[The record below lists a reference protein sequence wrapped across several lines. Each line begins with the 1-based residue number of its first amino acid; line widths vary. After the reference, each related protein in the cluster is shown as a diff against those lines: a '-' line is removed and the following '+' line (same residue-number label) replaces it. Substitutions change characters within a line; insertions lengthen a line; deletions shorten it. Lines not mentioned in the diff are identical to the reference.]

1 MSYNKHGFDYKLP
14 LHPEVPKKFQDAA
27 RRATLANQEIRS
39 AQMKSLT
46 LQLKQLGKEYK
57 QELGVILGTKELKT
71 LRNSKVK
78 DSYLVGAN
86 ADNNI
91 GRINQL
97 KAEHVKKVSLL
108 HGKYHTEPALDPPI
122 VALPLPNP
130 GSNNNWDFYS
140 PPYEGYF
147 WSFEWDRSDEPDDP
161 TLARYLDSNNGQ
173 IGSSINTR
181 LNGADDND
189 FLNAQYATG
198 FQIWHQVRSHGPLE
212 AYLALRVN
220 DIEYSQKASDE
231 FGWSSFIQAQ
241 FTRVQ
246 LSILGTDENW
256 EIKAKPLY
264 NHFEH
269 DFGIAI
275 NQEWLFP
282 KNDIHSFYLTSDK
295 IYSAGSWVLLNAVV
309 DNYSW
314 FEAND
319 YSIKTTNNVNLV
331 MDNVAVRST

>member
-1 MSYNKHGFDYKLP
+1 MSDKKHEFDYNLP
-14 LHPEVPKKFQDAA
+14 LHPEVPKKFQEAA
-27 RRATLANQEIRS
+27 HRATLANQEMRS

-57 QELGVILGTKELKT
+57 QELGAILGTKELKT
-71 LRNSKVK
+71 LRSSKVR

-97 KAEHVKKVSLL
+97 KAEHAKKVSLL
-108 HGKYHTEPALDPPI
+108 HDEYNIQPTLDPATI
-122 VALPLPNP
+122 LAPLPYQ
-130 GSNNNWDFYS
+130 GSNNNWVVYS

-147 WSFEWDRSDEPDDP
+147 WSFEWGRSDEPDDP
-161 TLARYLDSNNGQ
+161 VLARYLNINNGQ
-173 IGSSINTR
+173 IGSSINHR
-181 LNGADDND
+181 LKGADDND
-189 FLNAQYATG
+189 FVNGVYYTA
-198 FQIWHQVRSHGPLE
+198 FQIWHQVQSDGQLE

-220 DIEYSQKASDE
+220 DIAYSQKASDE
-231 FGWSSFIQAQ
+231 FGWSNFTQSQ

-246 LSILGTDENW
+246 LRILGTDENW
-256 EIKAKPLY
+256 EKKTKLLY
-264 NHFEH
+264 HHFEWTM
-269 DFGIAI
+269 GVPI

-282 KNDIHSFYLTSDK
+282 RNDIHSFYLKSDK
-295 IYSAGSWVLLNAVV
+295 IYSAGSWVLLEAAI

-319 YSIKTTNNVNLV
+319 YSITTTNNVNLV
-331 MDNVAVRST
+331 MDSVAVRST